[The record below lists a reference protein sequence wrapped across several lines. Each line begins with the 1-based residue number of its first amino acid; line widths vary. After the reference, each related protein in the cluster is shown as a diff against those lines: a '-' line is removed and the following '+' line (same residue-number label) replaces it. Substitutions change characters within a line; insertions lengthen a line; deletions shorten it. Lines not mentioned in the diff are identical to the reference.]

1 MAVTVYGY
9 GRASKSHQVLSTDQ
23 QHAKVTDAFALRKA
37 NDPLW
42 RDAEWGGWLADEA
55 TGRESCFRERHCG
68 SLILAACKPG
78 DVIAVSNFDRLI
90 AGVRDAVDTMDYI
103 HQHKINLWILDF
115 GGMQLDTTTPM
126 GETFFVIMAQ
136 LKRLE
141 VLDIRRRTRESK
153 AHRKRLGRPWSKPP
167 VGWKIVVASV
177 PGITGPQRYFVEDQL
192 SRRLAR
198 ELAGIMRQG
207 QLSYTQ
213 ASQYCNSI
221 GLKQITG
228 ATKGKRWTIPTFA
241 KWCRAAENNFV
252 LPNGSHEACPIP
264 ADAIPVIVET
274 ISPDD

>member
-42 RDAEWGGWLADEA
+42 RDAEWGGWLADES

-153 AHRKRLGRPWSKPP
+153 AHRKRLGRPFTQP
-167 VGWKIVVASV
+167 VLGWKHRVVRV
-177 PGITGPQRYFVEDQL
+177 PGIPTQQRYLVPDNAA
-192 SRRLAR
+192 RRLAR
-198 ELAGIMRQG
+198 ELVGIKC
-207 QLSYTQ
+207 QLNRSYTQ

-221 GLKQITG
+221 GLKQRN
-228 ATKGKRWTIPTFA
+228 GKRWTIPTFVA
-241 KWCRAAENNFV
+241 WCRAAENNFP